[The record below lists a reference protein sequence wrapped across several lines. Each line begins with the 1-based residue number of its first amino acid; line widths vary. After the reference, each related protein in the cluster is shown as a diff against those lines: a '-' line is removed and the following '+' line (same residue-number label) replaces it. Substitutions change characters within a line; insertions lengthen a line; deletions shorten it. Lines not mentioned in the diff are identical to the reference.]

1 MTKPPSSDSY
11 SDFPGDEFGN
21 WLQATPITVT
31 SPPLTLPKQLVMF
44 GEVQSAHVGR
54 KSTLGLLR
62 QRIEAF
68 MTEMQLR
75 YEHMWKF
82 KRRVGHVIFNL

>member
-1 MTKPPSSDSY
+1 MSKPLSSDSY

-21 WLQATPITVT
+21 WLQATPMTVT

-44 GEVQSAHVGR
+44 GEVHFAHVGR

-68 MTEMQLR
+68 MAEMQLR
-75 YEHMWKF
+75 SKHMLKF
-82 KRRVGHVIFNL
+82 KRRVGHVI